1 MEGQVPAS
9 QQPDLNP
16 RRPAVTPENIESLKE
31 EARRRAIMQ
40 AMQERQN
47 QKPQTPPPGMEL
59 SMDGSQYVPQK
70 YPDNIPQMQFRP
82 PAPQPQVVYVRRNLT
97 VAEVGLMLLISVG
110 ILAGIQFTWNFS
122 TDILS
127 RIEIR
132 EK

>member
-9 QQPDLNP
+9 QQPDLDP
-16 RRPAVTPENIESLKE
+16 GRPAVTFENIESLKE

-47 QKPQTPPPGMEL
+47 QNPQTPPQT
-59 SMDGSQYVPQK
+59 QY
-70 YPDNIPQMQFRP
+70 RP

>member
-16 RRPAVTPENIESLKE
+16 GRPPMTPENLEAFKE

-40 AMQERQN
+40 AMQDQQVRQ
-47 QKPQTPPPGMEL
+47 
-59 SMDGSQYVPQK
+59 VPQ
-70 YPDNIPQMQFRP
+70 PQPQQPRVQYQP

-97 VAEVGLMLLISVG
+97 VAEMGLMLLISVG

-132 EK
+132 EE

>member
-16 RRPAVTPENIESLKE
+16 GRPAMTPENIESLKE

-47 QKPQTPPPGMEL
+47 QNSQTPPPGMEL
-59 SMDGSQYVPQK
+59 SMDGSQYVPKK
-70 YPDNIPQMQFRP
+70 YPDIIPQMQSRP

>member
-16 RRPAVTPENIESLKE
+16 GRPPMTPEDLEALKE

-40 AMQERQN
+40 AMQERKAQ
-47 QKPQTPPPGMEL
+47 QAPPPGTEL
-59 SMDGSQYVPQK
+59 SMDGSQFVPQK
-70 YPDNIPQMQFRP
+70 YPVNTPPQQVP
-82 PAPQPQVVYVRRNLT
+82 PVPQPQIVYLRRNLT
-97 VAEVGLMLLISVG
+97 VAEVGLMLVISVG
-110 ILAGIQFTWNFS
+110 ILAGIQFSWNFS

>member
-16 RRPAVTPENIESLKE
+16 GRPAMTPENIESLKE

-47 QKPQTPPPGMEL
+47 QNSQTPPQT
-59 SMDGSQYVPQK
+59 QY
-70 YPDNIPQMQFRP
+70 RP

>member
-9 QQPDLNP
+9 QQPDLNLG
-16 RRPAVTPENIESLKE
+16 RAAVTPENIESLKE

-40 AMQERQN
+40 AMQERQ
-47 QKPQTPPPGMEL
+47 
-59 SMDGSQYVPQK
+59 SQQSQE
-70 YPDNIPQMQFRP
+70 YPDNVPQVQYRT

-97 VAEVGLMLLISVG
+97 VAELGLLLLLSIG
-110 ILAGIQFTWNFS
+110 ILAGFQFTWNFS